1 MVVLSQTT
9 GLARPRGLSESEPDM
24 STPDHRDPVFESMRS
39 RLFGIA
45 YRMLGIRADAEDIVQ
60 EAWLRWHAADVTQLQ
75 SPQAWLVTVTTRLSI
90 DRLRSAK
97 ARRELYEGWWLPEPL
112 VTVDEHTPE
121 SRAEFASDLSIAF
134 LHLLERLGP
143 EERAAFL
150 LRQVFDHDYP
160 EIATM
165 LDKSE
170 AAVRQSVHRA
180 AERVRS
186 GRPRFAVSAEAHR
199 RLLHTFM
206 QAAQSGERAA
216 ILALLDENAM
226 AIGDGG
232 GKVPAVGKGFQGADR
247 IANLYW
253 ARALRHGV
261 RQQYRMAS
269 INGEPGLLIYVD
281 GQIESAQAFVSNG
294 ERIVA
299 IYMVR
304 NPDKLMH
311 IGATAMSQPSAA

>member
-1 MVVLSQTT
+1 
-9 GLARPRGLSESEPDM
+9 
-24 STPDHRDPVFESMRS
+24 MRS

-60 EAWLRWHAADVTQLQ
+60 EAWLRWHAADVAQLQ
-75 SPQAWLVTVTTRLSI
+75 SPQAWLVKVATRLSI

-97 ARRELYEGWWLPEPL
+97 ARRELYQGWWLPEPL
-112 VTVDEHTPE
+112 VALDKHTPE
-121 SRAEFASDLSIAF
+121 TQAEFASDLSIAF

-160 EIATM
+160 EIAAI
-165 LDKSE
+165 LNKSE
-170 AAVRQSVHRA
+170 VAVRQSVHRA

-186 GRPRFAVSAEAHR
+186 GRPRFAVSAETHR

-216 ILALLDENAM
+216 ILALLDENAT

-232 GKVPAVGKGFQGADR
+232 GKVPAVQKGFHGAER

-253 ARALRHGV
+253 ARALRHGAC
-261 RQQYRMAS
+261 QQYRMAHL
-269 INGEPGLLIYVD
+269 NGEPGLLIYVD
-281 GQIESAQAFVSNG
+281 GKIESAQAFVSNG
-294 ERIVA
+294 ERVVS

-304 NPDKLMH
+304 NPDKLRH
-311 IGATAMSQPSAA
+311 VGAPALSQAAAVGRLGV